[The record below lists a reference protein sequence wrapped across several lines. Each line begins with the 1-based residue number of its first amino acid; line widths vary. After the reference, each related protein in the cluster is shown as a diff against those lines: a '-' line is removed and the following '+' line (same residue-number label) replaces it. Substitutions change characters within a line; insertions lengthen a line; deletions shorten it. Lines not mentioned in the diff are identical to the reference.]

1 MSEVEIDNPC
11 YAHASIRVH
20 LHHRALVAAR
30 HDSKQAMIIS
40 RRGGR
45 NRAFFFFLDQFITSS
60 RMLGWRQKPRYKRL
74 RVPTVLDG

>member
-45 NRAFFFFLDQFITSS
+45 NRAFFFPGPIYYELSNA
-60 RMLGWRQKPRYKRL
+60 RL
-74 RVPTVLDG
+74 ASETKIQEIEGPHGT